1 MRALLFIV
9 LGARVIDGI
18 VKPQR
23 ELDLRKT
30 PREMRSRLKYEEA
43 LSEMLQRVIEAV
55 RL

>member
-9 LGARVIDGI
+9 LGACVINSI

-23 ELDLRKT
+23 KLDFADAR
-30 PREMRSRLKYEEA
+30 REVRSRLENREA

-55 RL
+55 